1 MTTYRYEIDSRPTE
15 LGGGWRLRLFE
26 DGQEAGG
33 GVFPADR
40 EAEPQRGMAWFNA
53 LTEAERARWLATAK
67 SARPVDAWGAYLSQ
81 EAFQEAQEEGENW
94 VASRA
99 DA

>member
-1 MTTYRYEIDSRPTE
+1 MTTYRYEIDPRPTE

-33 GVFPADR
+33 GAFPADR
-40 EAEPQRGMAWFNA
+40 NADPQRGMAWFNA
-53 LTEAERARWLATAK
+53 LTEVERARWLATGK

-81 EAFQEAQEEGENW
+81 EAFKEAQEEGENW